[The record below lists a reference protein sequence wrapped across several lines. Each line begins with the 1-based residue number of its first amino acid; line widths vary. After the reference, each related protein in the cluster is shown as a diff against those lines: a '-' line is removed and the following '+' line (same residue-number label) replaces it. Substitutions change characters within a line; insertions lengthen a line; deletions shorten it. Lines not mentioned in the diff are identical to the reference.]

1 MSSLSPAAPAQG
13 AGAET
18 NRWIVLV
25 LVCLAQFMV
34 VLDATIVNVALPS
47 IQTDLDFSNGNL
59 AWVINSY
66 TLLFGG
72 FLLLGGRA
80 ADLFGRKRVF
90 LAGVVLFSIASLLCA
105 LATSQGML
113 IAFRGLQGL
122 GAALVSPAALS
133 IIMTTF
139 ADGAERTKALAVWG
153 AIAAGGSA
161 FGLLLGGVLT
171 EALSWPW
178 IFIVNV
184 PVGIAAFVLSL
195 RLIPESKAPDAGR
208 GFDALGAVLVTGGL
222 VSLVYAIVRAES
234 AGWGSTTTLGF
245 GALAIVLLVGFVVAE
260 RVQSQPL
267 VRLGIFRTR
276 SLSTANGVML
286 VVAGGM
292 FAMFFFATI
301 YVQVVLGYSPIE
313 AGLAFLPFTVGIIAG
328 SVAAQQLIP
337 RIGVRAQILFGLT
350 LAAIGLLLMM
360 RISADGDYVTQLL
373 PAVIVMSI
381 GMGNTFVPLT
391 LLGTTNVE
399 TRDAG
404 LASGL
409 FNTSQQIG
417 GALGLSILS
426 TLAASRTESLREELA
441 PGSSPLAMLET
452 LVDGYHLAFLIG
464 AVFIAAGALAIVLLI
479 RRSDVAAINDVD
491 PASVQMAH

>member
-1 MSSLSPAAPAQG
+1 MSTQAPAASAQ
-13 AGAET
+13 APSTET
-18 NRWIVLV
+18 NRWVVLV

-47 IQTDLDFSNGNL
+47 IQHDLNFSLGNL
-59 AWVINSY
+59 AWIINSY

-90 LAGVVLFSIASLLCA
+90 LAGVLLFSAASALCA

-139 ADGAERTKALAVWG
+139 ADGAERTKALAAWG
-153 AIAAGGSA
+153 AIAASGSA

-171 EALSWPW
+171 ESLSWEW
-178 IFIVNV
+178 IFLVNV
-184 PVGIAAFVLSL
+184 PIGLAAFAASL
-195 RLIPESKAPDAGR
+195 RLIPESKGDGAS
-208 GFDALGAVLVTGGL
+208 GFDLFGALFVTGG
-222 VSLVYAIVRAES
+222 VVAIVYAIVRAEQD
-234 AGWGSTTTLGF
+234 GWGSSTTLGF
-245 GALAIVLLVGFVVAE
+245 GALGIALLIAFVLVE
-260 RVQSQPL
+260 RVHKHPL
-267 VRLGIFRTR
+267 VRLGIFKTR
-276 SLSTANGVML
+276 SLSTANGVMVL
-286 VVAGGM
+286 AMAGM

-301 YVQVVLGYSPIE
+301 YVQEVLDYSPIE

-337 RIGVRAQILFGLT
+337 RIGVRAQILAGLV
-350 LAAIGLLLMM
+350 LAAIGLLLMT
-360 RISADGDYVTQLL
+360 RITPEGSYVTELL
-373 PAVIVMSI
+373 PAVIVLSI
-381 GMGNTFVPLT
+381 GMGTTFVPLT
-391 LLGTTNVE
+391 LLATTNVDE
-399 TRDAG
+399 HDAG

-409 FNTSQQIG
+409 FNTSQQVG
-417 GALGLSILS
+417 GALGLAILS
-426 TLAASRTESLREELA
+426 TFATSRTENQLGDGIA
-441 PGSSPLAMLET
+441 PAQA

-464 AVFIAAGALAIVLLI
+464 AVFMVVGVAAITLLI
-479 RRSDVAAINDVD
+479 RRRDVASINAEE
-491 PASVQMAH
+491 ASQVQMAH

>member
-1 MSSLSPAAPAQG
+1 MSSQAPAASAQ
-13 AGAET
+13 APSTET
-18 NRWIVLV
+18 NRWVVLV

-47 IQTDLDFSNGNL
+47 IQKDLHFTPANL
-59 AWVINSY
+59 AWIINSY

-90 LAGVVLFSIASLLCA
+90 LAGVTLFSVASMLCG
-105 LATSQGML
+105 LAQSQGML
-113 IAFRGLQGL
+113 IGFRALQGL

-139 ADGAERTKALAVWG
+139 ADGAERTKALAAWG
-153 AIAAGGSA
+153 AIAASGSA
-161 FGLLLGGVLT
+161 FGLLLGGFLT
-171 EALSWPW
+171 ESLSWQW

-184 PVGIAAFVLSL
+184 PIGVAAFLFSL
-195 RLIPESKAPDAGR
+195 RLIPESR
-208 GFDALGAVLVTGGL
+208 GETASKSFDLPGALLVTSGL
-222 VSLVYAIVRAES
+222 VSLVYAIVKAGES
-234 AGWGSTTTLGF
+234 GWGSTATIGF
-245 GALAIVLLVGFVVAE
+245 GALGVALLIAFVLIE
-260 RVQSQPL
+260 RVHHDPL
-267 VRLGIFRTR
+267 VRLGIFKTR
-276 SLSTANGVML
+276 SLTTANGVML

-292 FAMFFFATI
+292 FSMFFFATI
-301 YVQVVLGYSPIE
+301 YVQEVMDYSPLK
-313 AGLAFLPFTVGIIAG
+313 AGLAFLPFTVGIIGG

-337 RIGVRAQILFGLT
+337 RIGVRAQILLGLS
-350 LAAIGLLLMM
+350 LAAIGLLLMT
-360 RISADGDYVTQLL
+360 RITADGSYATQLL

-391 LLGTTNVE
+391 LLATTNVE
-399 TRDAG
+399 VEDAG

-426 TLAASRTESLREELA
+426 TLAASRTDGLIA
-441 PGSSPLAMLET
+441 DGTNPVGA

-464 AVFIAAGALAIVLLI
+464 AVFIAAGAVAILLLI
-479 RRSDVAAINDVD
+479 RRRDVASIN
-491 PASVQMAH
+491 AAEAGAVQMAH

>member
-1 MSSLSPAAPAQG
+1 MSTLSPAASAPG
-13 AGAET
+13 SGTET
-18 NRWIVLV
+18 NRWVVLV

-47 IQTDLDFSNGNL
+47 IQTDLDFSQGNL

-90 LAGVVLFSIASLLCA
+90 LAGVILFSIASLLCA

-139 ADGAERTKALAVWG
+139 SDGAERTKALAVWG
-153 AIAAGGSA
+153 AIAASGSA

-301 YVQVVLGYSPIE
+301 YVQVVLGYTPIE

-337 RIGVRAQILFGLT
+337 RIGVRAQILFGLV
-350 LAAIGLLLMM
+350 LAAVGLLLMT
-360 RISADGDYVTQLL
+360 RITADGDYVTQLL

-399 TRDAG
+399 ERDAG

-426 TLAASRTESLREELA
+426 TFAASRTESMREDLA
-441 PGSSPLAMLET
+441 PGASPLAVLET

-464 AVFIAAGALAIVLLI
+464 AVFIAAGAVAIVLLI
-479 RRSDVAAINDVD
+479 RRRDVAAINDVD
-491 PASVQMAH
+491 PASVQLAH

>member
-1 MSSLSPAAPAQG
+1 MSSARIASP
-13 AGAET
+13 
-18 NRWIVLV
+18 WLVLV

-47 IQTDLDFSNGNL
+47 IQRDLGFSQANL
-59 AWVINSY
+59 AWVINAY

-90 LAGVVLFSIASLLCA
+90 LVGVTLFSAASLLCG
-105 LATSQGML
+105 LASSQGAL
-113 IAFRGLQGL
+113 IAFRAVQGL

-139 ADGAERTKALAVWG
+139 AEGAERTKALAVWG
-153 AIAAGGSA
+153 AIAASGSA

-171 EALSWPW
+171 ESLSWPW

-184 PVGIAAFVLSL
+184 PIGVAAFVLSL
-195 RLIPESKAPDAGR
+195 RLIPESKAADAGR

-222 VSLVYAIVRAES
+222 VALVYAIVRAES

-245 GALAIVLLVGFVVAE
+245 GALALVLLAAFLAVE
-260 RVQSQPL
+260 RAHSHPL
-267 VRLGIFRTR
+267 VRLGIFGIR

-286 VVAGGM
+286 LVAGGL

-301 YVQVVLGYSPIE
+301 YIQVVLGYSPIE
-313 AGLAFLPFTVGIIAG
+313 AGLAFLPFTVGIIIG
-328 SVAAQQLIP
+328 STMAQQLIP
-337 RIGVRAQILFGLT
+337 RIGVRAQAILGLG
-350 LAAIGLLLMM
+350 LAAIGLLLMT
-360 RISADGDYVTQLL
+360 RITAQGDYLGELL
-373 PAVIVMSI
+373 PAIIAMSI
-381 GMGNTFVPLT
+381 GMGNSFVPLT
-391 LLGTTNVE
+391 LLATTNVE
-399 TRDAG
+399 GSDAG

-426 TLAASRTESLREELA
+426 TLAASHSDGLIEDLGPAAT
-441 PGSSPLAMLET
+441 PLDRMGA
-452 LVDGYHLAFLIG
+452 LVDGYHLAFLLGAAFIVAG
-464 AVFIAAGALAIVLLI
+464 AVAIVALI
-479 RRSDVAAINDVD
+479 RRRDAAAINADEAAMQV
-491 PASVQMAH
+491 AH

>member
-1 MSSLSPAAPAQG
+1 MSTQAPAASAQ
-13 AGAET
+13 ASSTET
-18 NRWIVLV
+18 NRWVVLV

-47 IQTDLDFSNGNL
+47 IQSDLNFSPGNL
-59 AWVINSY
+59 AWIINSY

-90 LAGVVLFSIASLLCA
+90 LAGVVLFSIASMLCG
-105 LATSQGML
+105 LAQSQGTL
-113 IAFRGLQGL
+113 IAFRALQGL

-153 AIAAGGSA
+153 AIAASGSA
-161 FGLLLGGVLT
+161 FGLLLGGFLT
-171 EALSWPW
+171 ESLSWEW

-184 PVGIAAFVLSL
+184 PIGIAAFLFSL
-195 RLIPESKAPDAGR
+195 RLIPESKGESDGQS
-208 GFDALGAVLVTGGL
+208 FDLVGALLVTGGL
-222 VSLVYAIVRAES
+222 VSLVYAIVKAGEES
-234 AGWGSTTTLGF
+234 WGSSATLGF
-245 GALAIVLLVGFVVAE
+245 GALGIVLLIAFIAIE
-260 RVQSQPL
+260 TRHRDPL
-267 VRLGIFRTR
+267 VRLGIFKIR
-276 SLSTANGVML
+276 SLSTSNGVML

-301 YVQVVLGYSPIE
+301 YVQEVMGYSPLK

-328 SVAAQQLIP
+328 SVMAQQLIP
-337 RIGVRAQILFGLT
+337 RIGVRLQILGGLT
-350 LAAIGLLLMM
+350 LAAIGLLLMT
-360 RISADGDYVTQLL
+360 RITPEGSYAAELL

-391 LLGTTNVE
+391 LLATTNVE
-399 TRDAG
+399 AEDAG

-426 TLAASRTESLREELA
+426 TLAASRTDGLIA
-441 PGSSPLAMLET
+441 DGSNPVGA

-464 AVFIAAGALAIVLLI
+464 AVFIAAGAAAIVLLI
-479 RRSDVAAINDVD
+479 RRRDVASIN
-491 PASVQMAH
+491 AAEAGQVQMAH